1 MLLHSRH
8 IRPVASAPPQDQR
21 LGLVLAAAALSMFV
35 VNLDFF
41 ALNLS
46 IPAMADELDV
56 SATEMQWV
64 ISGYMLS
71 LAAFLIPGGRL
82 GDILGRRRMLI
93 VGIAIFG
100 GASAAGGAAPSAEV
114 LIGFRI
120 VQGVGAAILFPLCI
134 AVVTNAFPE
143 QRRKRAIGNLYGLAA
158 VATAVGPFFGGFVTD
173 ALGWRWVLLINVPIA
188 AAAILLCLL
197 AVRESRDESVPRH
210 IDLRGLVA
218 VAVGIG
224 AVTYAVDRAADWG
237 LVSPDTLGLLA
248 AGLALLAVFVAIE
261 RRVRWPLIDLSLFRN
276 RPYVVVTLSGTVAN
290 ISFVGATFGS
300 TLYLQQVEGYSAAEA
315 GLIFLAASVATAFA
329 GPLSGR
335 LGERYDIPR
344 LMAAGIVFG
353 ALGLA
358 VLGSGAPLGLYLAA
372 LPVFGFGY
380 GLGWSLAS
388 VGTQTVVPTA
398 KAGAASGVTLAIVI
412 GMGGLCVALAATLIQ
427 SITAGGT
434 AEGAAIEDIL
444 VALAAWSAACG
455 LGFAALSLRRSPKT
469 AAETR

>member
-1 MLLHSRH
+1 VLLHSRH
-8 IRPVASAPPQDQR
+8 VRASASAPPQGER
-21 LGLVLAAAALSMFV
+21 LGVVLAAAALSMFI

-46 IPAMADELDV
+46 LPAMASELDV

-71 LAAFLIPGGRL
+71 LAAFLVPGGRL

-100 GASAAGGAAPSAEV
+100 GASAISGAAPSAEL
-114 LIGFRI
+114 LIAFRI
-120 VQGVGAAILFPLCI
+120 VQGIGAAILFPLCI

-143 QRRKRAIGNLYGLAA
+143 QLRKRAIGNLYGLAA
-158 VATAVGPFFGGFVTD
+158 VATAVGPLFGGFVTD
-173 ALGWRWVLLINVPIA
+173 ALGWRWVLWINVPIA
-188 AAAILLCLL
+188 AAAIALTVI
-197 AVRESRDESVPRH
+197 AVRESRDESVPRE

-218 VAVGIG
+218 VVAGIA

-237 LVSPDTLGLLA
+237 LISPDTLGLLA
-248 AGLALLAVFVAIE
+248 VGLALLGVFVALE

-276 RPYVVVTLSGTVAN
+276 RPYVIVTLSGTVAN
-290 ISFVGATFGS
+290 IAFCVTTFGA
-300 TLYLQQVEGYSAAEA
+300 TLYLQQVEGYSAAES
-315 GLIFLAASVATAFA
+315 GLIFLAASVAVAVA

-344 LMAAGIVFG
+344 LMAAGIVVG
-353 ALGLA
+353 AAGLA
-358 VLGSGAPLGLYLAA
+358 VISSGAPLGLYLAA

-380 GLGWSLAS
+380 GLGWSLSS
-388 VGTQTVVPTA
+388 VGTQTVVPTE

-412 GMGGLCVALAATLIQ
+412 GVGGLCVALASSVIQ
-427 SITAGGT
+427 SLGASGT
-434 AEGAAIEDIL
+434 AEGAAIEDVL
-444 VALAAWSAACG
+444 RVVAAWSAACG
-455 LGFAALSLRRSPKT
+455 IGFAALSLRSR
-469 AAETR
+469 A

>member
-1 MLLHSRH
+1 VLLHSRH
-8 IRPVASAPPQDQR
+8 TRPSASAAPQDER
-21 LGLVLAAAALSMFV
+21 LGLVLAAASLAMFV

-46 IPAMADELDV
+46 IPAMAEELDV

-82 GDILGRRRMLI
+82 GDILGRRRMLV
-93 VGIAIFG
+93 VGLAIFG
-100 GASAAGGAAPSAEV
+100 GASAAGGAAGSADV

-120 VQGVGAAILFPLCI
+120 VQGIGAAILFPLCI

-143 QRRKRAIGNLYGLAA
+143 RRRKRAIGNLYGLAA

-173 ALGWRWVLLINVPIA
+173 AFGWRWVLLVNAPIA
-188 AAAILLCLL
+188 VAAILLALV
-197 AVRESRDESVPRH
+197 AVRESRDESAPRH
-210 IDLRGLVA
+210 IDLRGLAA
-218 VAVGIG
+218 VALGIA
-224 AVTYAVDRAADWG
+224 AVTYAVDRASDWG
-237 LVSPDTLGLLA
+237 LVSPDTLGLFA
-248 AGLALLAVFVAIE
+248 AGFVLLAVFVTVE

-290 ISFVGATFGS
+290 VSFVVTTFCS
-300 TLYLQQVEGYSAAEA
+300 TLYLQQVEGYSAADA
-315 GLIFLAASVATAFA
+315 GLIFLAASAATALA
-329 GPLSGR
+329 GPISGR
-335 LGERYDIPR
+335 LGERFDIPR

-358 VLGSGAPLGLYLAA
+358 VLGLGAPLGIYLVA

-388 VGTQTVVPTA
+388 VGTQTVVPTER
-398 KAGAASGVTLAIVI
+398 AGAASGVTLATLI
-412 GMGGLCVALAATLIQ
+412 GVGGLCVALAATLIK
-427 SITAGGT
+427 SITASGT
-434 AEGAAIEDIL
+434 AEGTAIESIL
-444 VALAAWSAACG
+444 LVLAVGSAACG
-455 LGFAALSLRRSPKT
+455 VGFAALSLRQPRG
-469 AAETR
+469 AAETA

>member
-1 MLLHSRH
+1 VLLHSRH
-8 IRPVASAPPQDQR
+8 IRPAVSAAPQEQH
-21 LGLVLAAAALSMFV
+21 LAAVLAAAALSMFV

-46 IPAMADELDV
+46 IPAMADELEV

-120 VQGVGAAILFPLCI
+120 VQGIGAAILFPLCI

-173 ALGWRWVLLINVPIA
+173 ALGWRWVLWINVPIA
-188 AAAILLCLL
+188 AAAIGLAVV
-197 AVRESRDESVPRH
+197 AVRESRDQSVPRH
-210 IDLRGLVA
+210 IDLRGLLA
-218 VAVGIG
+218 VAAGIA

-248 AGLALLAVFVAIE
+248 AGLALLVVFVAVE
-261 RRVRWPLIDLSLFRN
+261 KHVRWPLIDLSLFRN

-290 ISFVGATFGS
+290 ISFVVATFGS

-335 LGERYDIPR
+335 LGERFDIPR
-344 LMAAGIVFG
+344 LMAAGIVVG

-358 VLGSGAPLGLYLAA
+358 VIGSGAPLGLYLAA

-380 GLGWSLAS
+380 GLGWSLSS
-388 VGTQTVVPTA
+388 VGTQTVVPTE

-412 GMGGLCVALAATLIQ
+412 GLGGLCVALAATLIQ

-434 AEGAAIEDIL
+434 GERAAIEDVL
-444 VALAAWSAACG
+444 RVLALWSAACG
-455 LGFAALSLRRSPKT
+455 IGFGVLSLLRPAR
-469 AAETR
+469 AASARP

>member
-1 MLLHSRH
+1 MLLHGRH
-8 IRPVASAPPQDQR
+8 IRPAVSAAPQEQH
-21 LGLVLAAAALSMFV
+21 LAAVLAAAALSMFV

-46 IPAMADELDV
+46 IPAMADELEV

-100 GASAAGGAAPSAEV
+100 GASAAGGAASSAEV

-120 VQGVGAAILFPLCI
+120 AQGIGAAILFPLCI

-173 ALGWRWVLLINVPIA
+173 ALGWRWVLWINVPIA
-188 AAAILLCLL
+188 AAAIVLAVV
-197 AVRESRDESVPRH
+197 AVRESRDQSVPRQ
-210 IDLRGLVA
+210 IDLRGLLA
-218 VAVGIG
+218 VTAGIG

-248 AGLALLAVFVAIE
+248 AGLALLAVFVAVE
-261 RRVRWPLIDLSLFRN
+261 KRVRWPLIDLSLFRN

-290 ISFVGATFGS
+290 ISFVVATFCS

-315 GLIFLAASVATAFA
+315 GLIFLAGSVAVAFA

-335 LGERYDIPR
+335 LGERFDIPR

-358 VLGSGAPLGLYLAA
+358 VLGSGAPLGLYLVA

-380 GLGWSLAS
+380 GLGWSLSS
-388 VGTQTVVPTA
+388 VGTQTVVPTE

-412 GMGGLCVALAATLIQ
+412 GLGGLCVALAATLIQ

-434 AEGAAIEDIL
+434 GERAAIEDVL
-444 VALAAWSAACG
+444 RVLALWSAACG
-455 LGFAALSLRRSPKT
+455 IGFGALSLLRAPRPASARP
-469 AAETR
+469 